1 MNESTVMK
9 PIWKYSRYE
18 PGTFADER
26 YSRIYGAGIRH
37 EAFMSPRL
45 KVNVCPFATKAG
57 STASGENHDLNQK
70 HPNHTLHTNGSPRG
84 LLKSAAIIS
93 PAQSRILLPQ
103 PPRLRLAPICC
114 HLPVS
119 ESRG

>member
-18 PGTFADER
+18 YGTFADER
-26 YSRIYGAGIRH
+26 YSRIYGEGIRN

-45 KVNVCPFATKAG
+45 NVNVCPFDTKAA

-70 HPNHTLHTNGSPRG
+70 HPNHTLHTNGSPGG
-84 LLKSAAIIS
+84 LFKSAAIIP
-93 PAQSRILLPQ
+93 PAQSRMLLAQ
-103 PPRLRLAPICC
+103 PPRLRLAPFCC
-114 HLPVS
+114 HLPLT